1 MAMTSDRAGGI
12 EIWRRM
18 RGCCDE
24 EDEEEEE
31 EKRER
36 RGLWLCLRWGG

>member
-1 MAMTSDRAGGI
+1 M

-24 EDEEEEE
+24 EEEEEEEE

>member
-1 MAMTSDRAGGI
+1 M

-24 EDEEEEE
+24 EDEDEE

>member
-1 MAMTSDRAGGI
+1 M

>member
-1 MAMTSDRAGGI
+1 M

-24 EDEEEEE
+24 EDEDEE

-36 RGLWLCLRWGG
+36 RGLWPCLRWGG